1 MNKFFSRTSSA
12 AVMMAGS
19 PEQIKAVI
27 AGWIEQ
33 YGRDMPLAYVLS
45 LHDESRMNP
54 PKAG

>member
-19 PEQIKAVI
+19 PAQIKAML
-27 AGWIEQ
+27 AEWIDR

-45 LHDESRMNP
+45 LHDEARVRSS
-54 PKAG
+54 KAG